1 MSPPTEIS
9 KRHLLSDALFVD
21 FGRRIAAESAVYSM
35 VVEVCLE
42 RLELALE
49 VNCVPEQRVVEE
61 FLPNRADEPF
71 HEGVGPRNVGNRL
84 DLLDSQD
91 PQIRL
96 PTVKLEQRIVVG
108 AEVARQALSR
118 NGAVEQST

>member
-1 MSPPTEIS
+1 
-9 KRHLLSDALFVD
+9 
-21 FGRRIAAESAVYSM
+21 
-35 VVEVCLE
+35 
-42 RLELALE
+42 
-49 VNCVPEQRVVEE
+49 
-61 FLPNRADEPF
+61 
-71 HEGVGPRNVGNRL
+71 VGPRNVGNRL

>member
-96 PTVKLEQRIVVG
+96 PLRFLASIDS
-108 AEVARQALSR
+108 ARRLQ
-118 NGAVEQST
+118 G

>member
-1 MSPPTEIS
+1 M
-9 KRHLLSDALFVD
+9 
-21 FGRRIAAESAVYSM
+21 YSI

-84 DLLDSQD
+84 DLLDFQD